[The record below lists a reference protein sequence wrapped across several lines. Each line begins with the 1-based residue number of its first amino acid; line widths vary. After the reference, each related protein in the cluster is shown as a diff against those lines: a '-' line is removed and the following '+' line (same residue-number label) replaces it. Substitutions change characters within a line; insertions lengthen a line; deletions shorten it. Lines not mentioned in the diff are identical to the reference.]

1 MLRRLSIATRLLLLS
16 GVLLVV
22 LVGTTLYLTLELSDN
37 AKAIARN
44 NDLEELIDVAN
55 DVRTTFGE
63 YRYWMTDLA
72 VSLLR
77 QSELNANATRD
88 RLRRSLDVLAR
99 SRPDVAAAVKE
110 ELSRFERAAKRAVDE
125 YTNDQHVVGNTFLAE
140 ARQDSISVDM
150 RLAALANGLDQE
162 AARARAQVIE
172 NITRTTRIAFI
183 ILAVTVIA
191 GFATTLLVLRS
202 ILVPLHHLVHAID
215 GITAGDLMVPIP
227 PAGGDEIGAMAN
239 TLMLFRESI
248 LERTRLTE
256 DGERQRRT
264 VATAIETIT
273 EGFVLFDANDRLVL
287 CNSKF
292 REFCHELTDL
302 TVRGAWFPDLLRA
315 TADRGLINLDGQ
327 TVDDWMTGRIRQHR
341 EGKGFAE
348 YQYRNMVIRISERRT
363 PDGSTVAVYTDI
375 TELKERQRQ
384 LEEAMAQTQAANRA
398 KSAFLANMSHEL
410 RTPLNA
416 IIGYSELLHE
426 MAAEDGLT
434 VFVSDLAKIQASSR
448 HLLNL
453 ISDILDLSKI
463 EAGKMNVCLE
473 DIDIATLVDEIKH
486 IVDPL
491 AEKNKN
497 RLEIRW
503 ARGGGL
509 GTLRSDRTKLKQGI
523 LNLLSNATKFT
534 SNGLVT
540 LEVKSD
546 ALKPD
551 APVSFIVR
559 DTGIGMTAEQV
570 SQLFTPFT
578 QADASTTKRY
588 GGTGLGLAITRHF
601 CELLG
606 GSISVESEPDLG
618 TTFTLTL
625 PDQGARESTDQ
636 DGSAG
641 GGLET

>member
-1 MLRRLSIATRLLLLS
+1 
-16 GVLLVV
+16 
-22 LVGTTLYLTLELSDN
+22 
-37 AKAIARN
+37 
-44 NDLEELIDVAN
+44 
-55 DVRTTFGE
+55 
-63 YRYWMTDLA
+63 
-72 VSLLR
+72 
-77 QSELNANATRD
+77 
-88 RLRRSLDVLAR
+88 
-99 SRPDVAAAVKE
+99 
-110 ELSRFERAAKRAVDE
+110 
-125 YTNDQHVVGNTFLAE
+125 
-140 ARQDSISVDM
+140 
-150 RLAALANGLDQE
+150 
-162 AARARAQVIE
+162 
-172 NITRTTRIAFI
+172 
-183 ILAVTVIA
+183 
-191 GFATTLLVLRS
+191 
-202 ILVPLHHLVHAID
+202 
-215 GITAGDLMVPIP
+215 
-227 PAGGDEIGAMAN
+227 MAN
-239 TLMLFRESI
+239 TLLLFRESI

-256 DGERQRRT
+256 QGERQRRT

-292 REFCHELTDL
+292 RELSPELTDL
-302 TVRGAWFPDLLRA
+302 MVRGAWFPDLLRA

-327 TVDDWMTGRIRQHR
+327 TVDSWMKGRIRQHR

-416 IIGYSELLHE
+416 IIGYSELLQE

-434 VFVSDLAKIQASSR
+434 DFVSDLAKIQASSH

-463 EAGKMNVCLE
+463 EAGKMDVCLE
-473 DIDIATLVDEIKH
+473 DIEIATLVDEIQH

-497 RLEIRW
+497 RFEIRL
-503 ARGGGL
+503 AYGGGL

-559 DTGIGMTAEQV
+559 DTGIGMTAEQLSRYSLRSPRPTRPQPSV
-570 SQLFTPFT
+570 MGEP
-578 QADASTTKRY
+578 ASVLRSR
-588 GGTGLGLAITRHF
+588 GTSAI
-601 CELLG
+601 C
-606 GSISVESEPDLG
+606 
-618 TTFTLTL
+618 
-625 PDQGARESTDQ
+625 
-636 DGSAG
+636 SAA
-641 GGLET
+641 LSA